1 MALVVKDRVKET
13 TTTTGTGTI
22 TLAGAVAGFQSFS
35 VVGDGN
41 TTHYAIESG
50 VNWEIGVG
58 TYTATGT
65 TLSRD
70 TILESSNSGSA
81 ISLSGTSTVFCTY
94 PAEKSVNTD
103 DIGSTIQGY
112 DADTAKYDDTTANFT
127 GTLQNGGSNVVVDT
141 DIGSTVQAYDAD
153 TAKYDDVTANF
164 TGTLQQGGSNVLTGN
179 QTITLSGDASGSGTT
194 SITVTV
200 ADDSHNHIIGN
211 VDGLQTAL
219 DNKQPLDADL
229 TSISGL
235 SSADGNFIVGS
246 ATGWVAESGATART
260 SLGLGTAATS
270 ATGDF
275 ATAAQGSLA
284 DSAVQP
290 SDNIST
296 LTNDSGFITGNQT
309 ITLSGDASGSGTTS
323 IVVTVADDSHNHVIS
338 NVDGLQTAL
347 DAKAPIAS
355 PTFTGTATTPDLQIT
370 GGALVKDVTG
380 SYGSIEVDGGAT
392 GGYEGYSIGGRV
404 VFMHNNST
412 TSGLYNDVDNHWIMR
427 GVHGGLT
434 ALYYNGSSKLETS
447 GTGVTITGT
456 ATATTF
462 SGALSGNATTAT
474 TLQTARTINGV
485 SFNGSANITV
495 EPYIEDDNTTNA
507 TRYMVFTDNS
517 TGGYK
522 RLNED
527 SSLTYNPSTNTLT
540 AGAFVGDGSGLT
552 GVTAA
557 YSVEYVI
564 IAGGGSGGGRNCG
577 GGGGAGGYLSGTTS
591 LIGGAVYS
599 FTIGAGGSGVSG
611 SDNLQGNNGNDTT
624 ALSLTCNGGGGG
636 GHGVPNQDSGNSGGS
651 GGGGGGGDVAPSTSG
666 GSGTSGQG
674 NSGGTGYAAGFQ
686 PGAGGGGGK
695 GASGSNGSA
704 NTGGNGGAG
713 TASSITGSSVTRAG
727 GGGGGA
733 NVTAGTGGSGGGGNG
748 AAGNPSGT
756 PTSGTANTGSGGGG
770 LGGFGTA
777 NTSGSGGSGV
787 VILKVLTSDYS
798 GTTTGS
804 PTVTT
809 SGSYT
814 IMQFNSSGS
823 YTA

>member
-50 VNWEIGVG
+50 VNWEIGIG

-296 LTNDSGFITGNQT
+296 LTNDSGYITGNQTITLSGDLSGSGTTSIDAQLGSNVVNANELNVTGNGTTSQYLRSDGDGTFTWATPPDTTANQT

-370 GGALVKDVTG
+370 SGALIKDVTG
-380 SYGSIEVDGGAT
+380 SYGSIEIDGGAT
-392 GGYEGYSIGGRV
+392 GGYEGYSIGGRA

-412 TSGLYNDVDNHWIMR
+412 TTGIYNDVNNHWIMR

-434 ALYYNGSSKLETS
+434 ALYYNGSTKLETTN
-447 GTGVTITGT
+447 TGVSVTGT
-456 ATATTF
+456 CAATA
-462 SGALSGNATTAT
+462 
-474 TLQTARTINGV
+474 
-485 SFNGSANITV
+485 
-495 EPYIEDDNTTNA
+495 
-507 TRYMVFTDNS
+507 FT
-517 TGGYK
+517 
-522 RLNED
+522 
-527 SSLTYNPSTNTLT
+527 
-540 AGAFVGDGSGLT
+540 GDGSGLT
-552 GVTAA
+552 GITAA

-591 LIGGAVYS
+591 LVRGAVYS

-611 SDNLQGNNGNDTT
+611 SDNLQGNNGNDTS
-624 ALSLTCNGGGGG
+624 ALSLTCTGGGGG

-651 GGGGGGGDVAPSTSG
+651 GGGGGGGDAAPSTSG

-674 NSGGTGYAAGFQ
+674 NSGGTGYSAGFQ

-695 GASGSNGSA
+695 GASGNNGSA

-770 LGGFGTA
+770 LGGFGTS

-787 VILKVLTSDYS
+787 VILKVLTSDYT

>member
-22 TLAGAVAGFQSFS
+22 TLAGAATGFQSFS
-35 VVGDGN
+35 VIGDGN
-41 TTHYAIESG
+41 TTYYTIVSG
-50 VNWEIGVG
+50 NDWEVGIG

-81 ISLSGTSTVFCTY
+81 INLSGTSDVFCTY

-103 DIGSTIQGY
+103 DIGVSIQAY

-141 DIGSTVQAYDAD
+141 DIGSTVQGYDAD

-164 TGTLQQGGSNVLTGN
+164 TGTLQNGGSNVVVDSD
-179 QTITLSGDASGSGTT
+179 IGS
-194 SITVTV
+194 TVQ
-200 ADDSHNHIIGN
+200 AY
-211 VDGLQTAL
+211 
-219 DNKQPLDADL
+219 DADL
-229 TSISGL
+229 TTLGGL

-246 ATGWVAESGATART
+246 ATGWVVESGATART
-260 SLGLGTAATS
+260 SLGLGTAATTAS
-270 ATGDF
+270 TDY
-275 ATAAQGSLA
+275 ATAAQGATA
-284 DSAVQP
+284 DSALQP
-290 SDNIST
+290 SDNISE
-296 LTNDSGFITGNQT
+296 LTNNSGYITGNQTITLSGDVTGSGTTAITANIAANVVGASELNVTGNGTTSQYLRSDGDGTFTWATPPDTTANQT

-323 IVVTVADDSHNHVIS
+323 IVVTVADDSHNHIIS

-347 DAKAPIAS
+347 DAKAPLAN
-355 PTFTGTATTPDLQIT
+355 PDFTGQVEINNKLELGDATTPGVAISHT
-370 GGALVKDVTG
+370 ATNNEGIFWHSSNTN
-380 SYGSIEVDGGAT
+380 YGI
-392 GGYEGYSIGGRV
+392 YR
-404 VFMHNNST
+404 
-412 TSGLYNDVDNHWIMR
+412 
-427 GVHGGLT
+427 
-434 ALYYNGSSKLETS
+434 TS
-447 GTGVTITGT
+447 GTWTASDYQQLAINWPTGIILNPGSSYGKSYVDVQGDMTLTGTCT
-456 ATATTF
+456 ATAF
-462 SGALSGNATTAT
+462 S
-474 TLQTARTINGV
+474 
-485 SFNGSANITV
+485 
-495 EPYIEDDNTTNA
+495 
-507 TRYMVFTDNS
+507 
-517 TGGYK
+517 
-522 RLNED
+522 
-527 SSLTYNPSTNTLT
+527 
-540 AGAFVGDGSGLT
+540 GDGSALT
-552 GVTAA
+552 GITAA
-557 YSVEYVI
+557 YSADYVI

-577 GGGGAGGYLSGTTS
+577 GGGGAGGYLSGTES
-591 LIGGAVYS
+591 LVKGAVYS
-599 FTIGAGGSGVSG
+599 FTVGAGGSGVSG
-611 SDNLQGNNGNDTT
+611 SDNLQGNNGNNTT
-624 ALSLTCNGGGGG
+624 ALGYTASGGGGG

-651 GGGGGGGDVAPSTSG
+651 GGGGGGGDSAPSTSG
-666 GSGTSGQG
+666 GSGTTGQG
-674 NSGGTGYAAGFQ
+674 NSGGTGYAAGSS

-695 GASGSNGSA
+695 GGSGGNGSA
-704 NTGGNGGAG
+704 NTGGNGGSG

-733 NVTAGTGGSGGGGNG
+733 NSTAGSGGSGGGGNG

-770 LGGFGTA
+770 LGGFGTS

-787 VILKVLTSDYS
+787 VILKVLTSDYT